1 MMSNINNTIEYINGL
16 AESDP
21 KELIAR
27 SENRFANIINDIAD
41 KVQND
46 AGREIIM
53 LAGPSASGKTTTANK
68 LAGEFTK
75 RGMKTY
81 RISLDDFY
89 LNRADLP
96 CGDNGM
102 PDFET
107 VLALDLPC
115 ISKTLNSLLD
125 GKTTKVPIFDFV
137 TGTRSEKYD
146 EITLGES
153 DAIVVEGLHALN
165 PVITDNLPSDKL
177 LKIYISVSSRIYNE
191 SGKIILNKRNMRF
204 IRRLVRDYNFRGSSV
219 ENTYNLWE
227 NVRIGEDKYLFPY
240 KDNADIRI
248 NSVHLSEPC
257 LFKNI
262 VLEMLENADLSS
274 KYASDCAKLIRALN
288 QFENVPTSFVP
299 ENSLLREFLG

>member
-1 MMSNINNTIEYINGL
+1 MSNLNNTIEYINAL
-16 AESDP
+16 ARENP
-21 KELIAR
+21 QELVLR
-27 SENRFANIINDIAD
+27 SEQRYSNIIRDIAD
-41 KVQND
+41 RVQNE

-68 LAGEFTK
+68 LAQAFSE
-75 RGMKTY
+75 RGMKTH

-89 LNRADLP
+89 LDRTEIPGYAEGN
-96 CGDNGM
+96 

-107 VLALDLPC
+107 VFALDLPC
-115 ISKTLNSLLD
+115 LEQALNGLLR
-125 GKTTKVPIFDFV
+125 GETVRVPVFDFV
-137 TGTRSEKYD
+137 SGTRSHQYE

-165 PVITDNLPSDKL
+165 PIITDKLPQDKL

-191 SGKIILNKRNMRF
+191 KGKIMLNKRNMRF

-219 ENTYNLWE
+219 ENTYRLWD
-227 NVRIGEDKYLFPY
+227 NVRAGEDKYLFPY
-240 KDNADIRI
+240 RTNADLRI

-262 VLEMLENADLSS
+262 VLKMLEGIDLQGAW
-274 KYASDCAKLIRALN
+274 KKDAKKLTDALER
-288 QFENVPTSFVP
+288 FEGIPETLVPQD
-299 ENSLLREFLG
+299 SLLREFLG

>member
-1 MMSNINNTIEYINGL
+1 MSNLNNTIEYINGL
-16 AESDP
+16 ARENP
-21 KELIAR
+21 QELVLR
-27 SENRFANIINDIAD
+27 SEQRYSNIIRDIAD
-41 KVQND
+41 RVQNE

-68 LAGEFTK
+68 LAQAFSE
-75 RGMKTY
+75 RGMKTH

-89 LNRADLP
+89 LDRTEIPGYAEGN
-96 CGDNGM
+96 

-107 VLALDLPC
+107 VFALDLPC
-115 ISKTLNSLLD
+115 LEQALNGLLR
-125 GKTTKVPIFDFV
+125 GETVRVPVFDFV
-137 TGTRSEKYD
+137 SGTRSHQYE

-165 PVITDNLPSDKL
+165 PIITDKLPQDKL

-191 SGKIILNKRNMRF
+191 KGKIMLNKRNMRF

-219 ENTYNLWE
+219 ENTYRLWD
-227 NVRIGEDKYLFPY
+227 NVRAGEDKYLFPY
-240 KDNADIRI
+240 RTNADLRI

-262 VLEMLENADLSS
+262 VLKMLEGIDLQGAW
-274 KYASDCAKLIRALN
+274 KKDAKKLTDALER
-288 QFENVPTSFVP
+288 FEGIPETLVPQD
-299 ENSLLREFLG
+299 SLLREFLG

>member
-1 MMSNINNTIEYINGL
+1 MSNLNNTIEYINAL
-16 AESDP
+16 ARENP
-21 KELIAR
+21 QELVLR
-27 SENRFANIINDIAD
+27 SEQRYSNIIRDIAD
-41 KVQND
+41 RVQNE

-68 LAGEFTK
+68 LAQAFSE
-75 RGMKTY
+75 RGMKTH

-89 LNRADLP
+89 LDRTEIPGYAEGN
-96 CGDNGM
+96 

-107 VLALDLPC
+107 VFALDLPC
-115 ISKTLNSLLD
+115 LEQALNGLLR
-125 GKTTKVPIFDFV
+125 GETVRVPVFDFV
-137 TGTRSEKYD
+137 SGTRSHQYE

-165 PVITDNLPSDKL
+165 PIITDKLPQDKL

-191 SGKIILNKRNMRF
+191 KGKIMLNKRNMRF

-219 ENTYNLWE
+219 ENTYRLWD
-227 NVRIGEDKYLFPY
+227 NVRAGEDKYLFPY
-240 KDNADIRI
+240 RTNADLRI

-262 VLEMLENADLSS
+262 VLKMLEDIDLQGAW
-274 KYASDCAKLIRALN
+274 KKDAKKLTDALER
-288 QFENVPTSFVP
+288 FEGIPETLVPQD
-299 ENSLLREFLG
+299 SLLREFLG